1 MVDPPLWWGPG
12 SVPGWEPGC
21 ACMHV
26 QPGKGK
32 CWSLVAEG
40 EMKKR
45 VLQLLAARPS
55 YCNWTHRKSAQ
66 NQFLA
71 AGTHSHP
78 PPIPLHRAALLEG
91 ACSLTSPMRHLS
103 CRHIVAAS
111 SASLCS
117 IYTWTRSRHN
127 EATLSIAM
135 QSAPKSTA
143 EVLSDCRSR
152 GHLWA
157 TGFREMYLSWY

>member
-1 MVDPPLWWGPG
+1 MVGSRVSTGVGTRLCLHARAAGKRQMLKPG
-12 SVPGWEPGC
+12 GGRRDEKTCIAAIGC
-21 ACMHV
+21 TTII
-26 QPGKGK
+26 
-32 CWSLVAEG
+32 
-40 EMKKR
+40 
-45 VLQLLAARPS
+45 LQLDTSKECSESIFGCWNAHP
-55 YCNWTHRKSAQ
+55 
-66 NQFLA
+66 
-71 AGTHSHP
+71 P

-152 GHLWA
+152 GHL
-157 TGFREMYLSWY
+157 